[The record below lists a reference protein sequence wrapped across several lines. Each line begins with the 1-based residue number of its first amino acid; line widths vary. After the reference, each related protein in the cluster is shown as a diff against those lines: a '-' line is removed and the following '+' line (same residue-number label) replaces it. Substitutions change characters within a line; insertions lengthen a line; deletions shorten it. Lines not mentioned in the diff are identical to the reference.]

1 MEFLFSFYLLIILL
15 VVMAANGYQGLWHNL
30 ITFINVIIAAL
41 LATNL
46 WEPIARGWEGMFP
59 TFSYL
64 VDFISLWGVFV
75 LVLIALRLLTES
87 PTDGH
92 AEPSDLL
99 ISDIHLPGRSGL
111 ELLASLR
118 DRQLSI
124 PVIII
129 SAFLT
134 EEVRDDAERLGAT
147 SVLSKPFQLSELL
160 SHVHRHLHG

>member
-1 MEFLFSFYLLIILL
+1 M
-15 VVMAANGYQGLWHNL
+15 VVDDDKAMRD
-30 ITFINVIIAAL
+30 L
-41 LATNL
+41 LALALQKHHYTVRQAADA
-46 WEPIARGWEGMFP
+46 E
-59 TFSYL
+59 T
-64 VDFISLWGVFV
+64 
-75 LVLIALRLLTES
+75 ALRLLTES